1 MRTHRK
7 LSNDLERNGPQ
18 YVELYMKGI
27 NQPNNKNHH
36 IWNNN
41 GTWWIHY
48 VVYDNATAVRVR
60 RSLKTKNLRQAR
72 KKRDSFFKTIKAK
85 NTL

>member
-27 NQPNNKNHH
+27 NQPNNENHH

-48 VVYDNATAVRVR
+48 VVYDTATAVRVR

>member
-1 MRTHRK
+1 MHTHK
-7 LSNDLERNGPQ
+7 NLSNDLERNGPQ
-18 YVELYMKGI
+18 YIELYMKGI
-27 NQPNNKNHH
+27 KQPNNKNHH
-36 IWNNN
+36 IWKNN

-72 KKRDSFFKTIKAK
+72 KKRDVFFKTIKAK
-85 NTL
+85 NKL